1 MCALNYEL
9 LIAFRDHFE
18 HFFRNKRLKTGPLFP
33 FLDSEDVQ
41 PPAEPQLSCNQSTN
55 DVMPESVEMDIF
67 QKKKK
72 LVTID
77 VLGAADKQGPFLA
90 LPIFRA
96 RAFVMSI
103 ARSLSSLHSGP

>member
-33 FLDSEDVQ
+33 FLESEDVQ
-41 PPAEPQLSCNQSTN
+41 PPAEPQLSCNQSKN

-67 QKKKK
+67 QNKKK

-77 VLGAADKQGPFLA
+77 V
-90 LPIFRA
+90 
-96 RAFVMSI
+96 
-103 ARSLSSLHSGP
+103 